1 MTALKTNPFQRF
13 GEYHWRKWLAFSILI
28 AAIVLCMLVGGG
40 TSKKGYKKG
49 HKWPYSVCVNLKKDR
64 PPAN

>member
-13 GEYHWRKWLAFSILI
+13 GEYHWRKWLVFSILI

-40 TSKKGYKKG
+40 TSKK
-49 HKWPYSVCVNLKKDR
+49 
-64 PPAN
+64 